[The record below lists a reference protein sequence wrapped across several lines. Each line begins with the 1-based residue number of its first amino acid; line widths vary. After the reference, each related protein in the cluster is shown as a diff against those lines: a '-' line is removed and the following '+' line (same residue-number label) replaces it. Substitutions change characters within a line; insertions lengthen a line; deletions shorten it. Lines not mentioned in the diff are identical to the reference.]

1 MMPWVTWVLVTGV
14 TALGS
19 MSLAVLVYTIT
30 GVTEL
35 TGVIRVTG
43 ASGVRVT
50 WVAWVWVNMV
60 TNLII
65 LKLSKNKKSMH
76 SFLCALTVCEKFGA
90 HFELPDSHMSYRD
103 ISCLHVVTVATA

>member
-30 GVTEL
+30 WVTEL

-65 LKLSKNKKSMH
+65 LKLSKNEERMH
-76 SFLCALTVCEKFGA
+76 VFSFSLFFSANADPSLYLVSRECGLHLFWTLC
-90 HFELPDSHMSYRD
+90 
-103 ISCLHVVTVATA
+103 